1 MRQNRAT
8 HVSLCS
14 ARKQW
19 IENPLVLS
27 ILRCLPAL
35 SLGAHGCRAAA
46 RSGRLLDDLVCLL
59 SSTTIE
65 RNVKGV
71 LDASTSIRILLIV
84 LKCRSSEQH
93 FSYSFPAILLPND
106 GALLSVSA
114 ANFYCYETRTTP
126 MHFTTSSKPRHVRT
140 ALACHPSVPAGIGV
154 VSFYTAFRCGR
165 ICAGCSSAL
174 TILVRPT
181 RALGF
186 SRCRASLCLRARRN
200 C

>member
-14 ARKQW
+14 TGKQW

-46 RSGRLLDDLVCLL
+46 RSGPLLDDLACSL
-59 SSTTIE
+59 SSMTIE
-65 RNVKGV
+65 RNLKGA

-84 LKCRSSEQH
+84 LRCRFSERN
-93 FSYSFPAILLPND
+93 FSYSFPTILLPND
-106 GALLSVSA
+106 GALLSVNA

-126 MHFTTSSKPRHVRT
+126 MHFTTSAKPRHVQT
-140 ALACHPSVPAGIGV
+140 ARAIVPE
-154 VSFYTAFRCGR
+154 
-165 ICAGCSSAL
+165 
-174 TILVRPT
+174 
-181 RALGF
+181 
-186 SRCRASLCLRARRN
+186 LR
-200 C
+200 